1 MKKTTKALIH
11 DFHNNEENAN
21 STIETSYEV
30 RDWLNPYN
38 KEPIKA
44 FFVKAIVIPN
54 AEFPD
59 RFYTGHAYELET
71 GHINSKNAL
80 ENGETSA
87 IGRALASSG
96 LLGSEDFKI
105 ATEDEIN
112 HSKAM
117 SIPRATTTELEF
129 MQGVVRSMVSLEVIE
144 VEEMQR
150 IFANCGDMNL
160 KECYK
165 VVLDMAKR
173 KSQKSK
179 QDSIKEEKAKAK
191 TKTKT
196 KEEGGNSDNRKK

>member
-1 MKKTTKALIH
+1 MADKPKMLENYKTVGERLY
-11 DFHNNEENAN
+11 DFHNNEENGN
-21 STIETSYEV
+21 SSIETSYEV
-30 RDWLNPYN
+30 RDWQNPYN

-44 FFVKAIVIPN
+44 FFVKAIVTPN

-87 IGRALASSG
+87 IGRALASYG

-117 SIPRATTTELEF
+117 SVPRATTQELSF
-129 MQGVVRSMVSLEVIE
+129 MQSVVRSMANIGVIE
-144 VEEMQR
+144 VDEMKK
-150 IFANCGDMNL
+150 IFANCSDMNL

-165 VVLDMAKR
+165 VVLDMAEKTR
-173 KSQKSK
+173 QKE
-179 QDSIKEEKAKAK
+179 KEEKA
-191 TKTKT
+191 
-196 KEEGGNSDNRKK
+196 EGGK